1 MSDTKPFCPPD
12 TPPTWIRARPFRIPR
27 VELAVTVDLA
37 ARHVA
42 GTVRHHVEP
51 LRAGARERTLTLDQ
65 HDLEITSVSIDGV
78 AAAFSRGDGRIDI
91 ALPESL
97 PAAFT
102 VEVAFAASDPP
113 KGMCFVPNDAARGEG
128 AMAWTQGAMEDHSW
142 WFPCFDNPNNLA
154 TYRIAIRHRSDI
166 VGIANG
172 RRESRVEHGDGW
184 TTSTWVQ
191 DLPHVLYLV
200 NVAVG
205 DFVPVD
211 DATGAVPIT
220 HWLPRGHEAKSPA
233 VFRATAF
240 AIRWLGEF
248 IGVPYPWE
256 RYGHVVVH
264 RFMWGGMENTTLT
277 TITDRVLMDETVQ
290 RVDEV
295 DADSLIV
302 HELVHQ
308 WFGDLLT
315 MKAWSDIWLNESF
328 ATYLEL
334 RGVAAWRAHHRGA
347 VAQDEIAL
355 ELWANRGDYLDQEGD
370 RYRRPLVTNRYAD
383 AYELFDKV
391 AYEKGSL
398 ILHHLRDWLGGE
410 RFAAA
415 LKLYVERH
423 RHDLVETA
431 DFRQAIEDATGEPCD
446 WFFDQWTTRTGHPVL
461 KVRAQHDAGRQQL
474 IVDIEQKQAVVDGKV
489 APDRVFR
496 LPTAIAWRIGE
507 VVQRAAITLDQAK
520 QTMVFACAEAPAWI
534 ALDPDG
540 ALPAEWDEDA
550 EAAALAQRVA
560 DGALGAIARARAAVA
575 VGKKLMPGAIIDRLR
590 AVAADVATPRLV
602 RHETIGAL
610 AAGRQAEGREA
621 LTRVWP
627 TLTSPLDRRICAKA
641 LGRFRGDAA
650 LALRLIEWADAETS
664 PLVVGDLL
672 AARGALE
679 HPGATPLIRT
689 RFARPSWNQRL
700 RAGGARGLGDSG
712 EAAAIDDLLV
722 VAGDARE
729 HDAVRAAAL
738 GGLGTLGARHLPARD
753 RVRRAIERAVDD
765 PVMGVRVAAM
775 RALGGLGDPAG
786 MGTLSSRL
794 GREPF
799 GNVRRVIRE
808 SLETLGEAA
817 AVTTATAALTKRVDE
832 LEQAKKTLEQRLDA
846 VEKRLG

>member
-1 MSDTKPFCPPD
+1 MSDVRPFCPPD
-12 TPPTWIRARPFRIPR
+12 TAPTWIRARPFRITH
-27 VELAVTVDLA
+27 VELTVTIDLA
-37 ARHVA
+37 ARRVA

-51 LRAGARERTLTLDQ
+51 LRAGARERTLILDQ
-65 HDLEITSVSIDGV
+65 HDLDIAGVTIDGV
-78 AAAFSRGDGRIDI
+78 AASFSRGDGRIDI
-91 ALPESL
+91 ALPETL
-97 PAAFT
+97 PSAYV

-113 KGMCFVPNDAARGEG
+113 KGLCFVAANATRGEA

-142 WFPCFDNPNNLA
+142 WFPCFDNPNNLS

-172 RRESRVEHGDGW
+172 RRESRLDHGDGW
-184 TTSTWVQ
+184 TTSTWIQ
-191 DLPHVLYLV
+191 DRPHVLYLV

-211 DATGAVPIT
+211 DASGEVPIT
-220 HWLPRGHEAKSPA
+220 HWLPRGHEAKAPA

-240 AIRWLGEF
+240 AIRWLGAF
-248 IGVPYPWE
+248 IGVPFPWE

-277 TITDRVLMDETVQ
+277 TITDRVLMDEAVQ
-290 RVDEV
+290 RADEV
-295 DADSLIV
+295 DADALIV

-328 ATYLEL
+328 ATYLEV

-347 VAQDEIAL
+347 VEADEIAL
-355 ELWANRGDYLDQEGD
+355 ELWANRGDYLDQEGE

-383 AYELFDKV
+383 AYELFDRV

-398 ILHHLRDWLGGE
+398 ILHALREWLGAE

-415 LKLYVERH
+415 LALYVERH

-446 WFFDQWTTRTGHPVL
+446 WFFDQWTTRAGHPVI
-461 KVRAQHDAGRQQL
+461 KVRAQHDAGRAQL
-474 IVDIEQKQAVVDGKV
+474 IVDIEQKQASVDGKA
-489 APDRVFR
+489 APDKVFR
-496 LPTAIAWRIGE
+496 LPTAIAWRVGDALE
-507 VVQRAAITLDQAK
+507 RRAVTLDQAR
-520 QTMVFACAEAPAWI
+520 QTLVFACGEAPAWI

-550 EAAALAQRVA
+550 ETAALAQRAA
-560 DGALGAIARARAAVA
+560 DAALGAIARARAAVA
-575 VGKKLMPGAIIDRLR
+575 LGKKLMPAAIIERLR
-590 AVAADVATPRLV
+590 IVAADAATPRLV
-602 RHETIGAL
+602 RHEAIAAL
-610 AAGRQAEGREA
+610 AAGREA
-621 LTRVWP
+621 LGRDALLRVWP
-627 TLTSPLDRRICAKA
+627 TLTSPADRRVCAKA
-641 LGRFRGDAA
+641 FGRFRGDATMA
-650 LALRLIEWADAETS
+650 AKLIEWADADAS
-664 PLVVGDLL
+664 PLVVGELL

-679 HPGATPLIRT
+679 HPGATPLIRA

-700 RAGGARGLGDSG
+700 RAGGARGMGESG

-722 VAGDARE
+722 LAADPRE

-753 RVRRAIERAVDD
+753 RVRRAIERVVDD
-765 PVMGVRVAAM
+765 PVMAVRVAAM
-775 RALGGLGDPAG
+775 RALAGLGDPAG
-786 MGTLSSRL
+786 IGALSGRL

-799 GNVRRVIRE
+799 GNVRRIIRE
-808 SLETLGEAA
+808 SLDALGEAA

-832 LEQAKKTLEQRLDA
+832 LEQAKKTLEQRLEA
-846 VEKRLG
+846 VEKRLQ